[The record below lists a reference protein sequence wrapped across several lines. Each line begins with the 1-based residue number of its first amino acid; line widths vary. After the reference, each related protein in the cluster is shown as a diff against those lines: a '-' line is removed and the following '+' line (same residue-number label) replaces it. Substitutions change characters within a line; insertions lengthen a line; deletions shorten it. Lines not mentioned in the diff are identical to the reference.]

1 MNKPSVIADKS
12 FELAV
17 SIVKCYKLLIEQEK
31 EFVLSKQ
38 LLRSGTSVG
47 ANIREAQHAQTTA
60 DFLHKLSIAQKE
72 CEETK
77 YWLELLNATDY
88 LSTSQLEPIYEQ
100 CIEVQKI
107 VTKTIITTKQNRLNS
122 K

>member
-107 VTKTIITTKQNRLNS
+107 VTKTIITTKPNRVNS

>member
-1 MNKPSVIADKS
+1 MNKPNVIADKS

-107 VTKTIITTKQNRLNS
+107 VTKTIITTKQNRINS

>member
-107 VTKTIITTKQNRLNS
+107 VTKTIITTKQNRVNS

>member
-1 MNKPSVIADKS
+1 MNKPNVIADKS

-107 VTKTIITTKQNRLNS
+107 VTKAIITTKQNRINS

>member
-1 MNKPSVIADKS
+1 MEKENAVIDGSFSLAIRIVNLYKYLTVDK
-12 FELAV
+12 
-17 SIVKCYKLLIEQEK
+17 K

-107 VTKTIITTKQNRLNS
+107 VTKTIITTKQNRINS

>member
-1 MNKPSVIADKS
+1 MPAP
-12 FELAV
+12 
-17 SIVKCYKLLIEQEK
+17 K
-31 EFVLSKQ
+31 EFGQNSPLADTFPIQVPP
-38 LLRSGTSVG
+38 VG
-47 ANIREAQHAQTTA
+47 VPISWIGPLV
-60 DFLHKLSIAQKE
+60 FAQKE

-107 VTKTIITTKQNRLNS
+107 VTKTIITTKQNRINS